1 MGTIIKGTGEPEVAQ
16 AKEQAKVEVAVS
28 AAPAT
33 KLVKMLL
40 FDANNGTAE
49 NIEVHPKAVAEHR
62 ALGWAIVKE

>member
-1 MGTIIKGTGEPEVAQ
+1 MGTIIKGGEPA
-16 AKEQAKVEVAVS
+16 AKVE
-28 AAPAT
+28 AAPSPPEV

-40 FDANNGTAE
+40 FDTNNGTAQ

>member
-1 MGTIIKGTGEPEVAQ
+1 V
-16 AKEQAKVEVAVS
+16 
-28 AAPAT
+28 

>member
-1 MGTIIKGTGEPEVAQ
+1 MGTIIKGTGESE
-16 AKEQAKVEVAVS
+16 AKVEVAVT
-28 AAPAT
+28 ATPVT

-40 FDANNGTAE
+40 FDTANGTAQ